1 MLALTGKRIKTID
14 NLKPKDWSSLGLTK
28 ETRQVMDSIYQQSD
42 GLDDFIKEML
52 GYTKTQFMANIT
64 ADTVQLLMK
73 MGIHV
78 DGKPTVANYKKLLED
93 LLDAH
98 PWLRH
103 RNPAVCL
110 AKVLYFQKLENDA
123 AEKESYSESDEEE
136 EEKPKKKKSKKQTTK
151 KEPKKVTRLQRPS
164 SSDDDD
170 EEA

>member
-1 MLALTGKRIKTID
+1 MLALPGKRIKSID
-14 NLKPKDWSSLGLTK
+14 TMKQKDWSRLGLTE
-28 ETRQVMDSIYQQSD
+28 ETLQVMDNIYQQSG

-103 RNPAVCL
+103 KNPAVCL

-136 EEKPKKKKSKKQTTK
+136 EEKPKKKSKKQTTK